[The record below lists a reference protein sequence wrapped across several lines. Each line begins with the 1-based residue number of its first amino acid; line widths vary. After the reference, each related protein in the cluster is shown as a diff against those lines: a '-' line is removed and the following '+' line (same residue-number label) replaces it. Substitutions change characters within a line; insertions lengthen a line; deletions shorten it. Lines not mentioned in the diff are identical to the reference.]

1 MNFFKCW
8 TIMETVEDI
17 FYTTPIE
24 TALAIKIV
32 RYVYKFSF
40 IKLKTRSPYA
50 PWTQTFIYSSKR
62 KPLNTLSFFVWFSTF
77 EDTFNIECNH
87 RRNFRKI
94 NTMKEKKTNK
104 KKRNKRNIF
113 KIKKWKYLKQINIDI
128 EKKYYIH
135 DFWFYN
141 FDICE
146 IIWITIQILK

>member
-1 MNFFKCW
+1 
-8 TIMETVEDI
+8 
-17 FYTTPIE
+17 
-24 TALAIKIV
+24 
-32 RYVYKFSF
+32 
-40 IKLKTRSPYA
+40 
-50 PWTQTFIYSSKR
+50 
-62 KPLNTLSFFVWFSTF
+62 
-77 EDTFNIECNH
+77 
-87 RRNFRKI
+87 
-94 NTMKEKKTNK
+94 MKEKKTNK